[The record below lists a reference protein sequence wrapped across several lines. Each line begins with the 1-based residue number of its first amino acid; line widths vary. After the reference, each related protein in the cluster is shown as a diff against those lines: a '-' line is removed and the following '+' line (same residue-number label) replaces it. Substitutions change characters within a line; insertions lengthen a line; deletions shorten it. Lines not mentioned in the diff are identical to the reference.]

1 MNTTEVAGTLHYQ
14 SPESL
19 TGNNSGLPSDVY
31 SFGML
36 LWEIVTLKKIHKQ
49 QVGGRRIGMGRSR
62 SRSTTKEHYKHMIIN
77 RKWRPSLKSISSS
90 HLRNLISKCWDD
102 NPSKRPTFTQIRY
115 ELQDF
120 INCDVTAATRRL
132 SSLSLELEGSG
143 ESSLDRQV
151 VEEMPEEGNDDQ
163 EDHQD
168 RLFPPVVKHRRLRS
182 MFLLRTGG
190 HDQAIVDKKAKKKHL
205 HDDLTYYAGVSP
217 RSHTT
222 ATISTGSISI

>member
-77 RKWRPSLKSISSS
+77 RKWRPSLKSISSCQ
-90 HLRNLISKCWDD
+90 LRSLISKCWDD
-102 NPSKRPTFTQIRY
+102 NPSKRPTFTQIRN
-115 ELQDF
+115 ELHNYIS
-120 INCDVTAATRRL
+120 INCEVTTRRL
-132 SSLSLELEGSG
+132 SSLSLELEERSG
-143 ESSLDRQV
+143 ESLGRQV
-151 VEEMPEEGNDDQ
+151 VEETPEEGNDDQ
-163 EDHQD
+163 DDHQD
-168 RLFPPVVKHRRLRS
+168 HLFAPVVKHRRLRS
-182 MFLLRTGG
+182 MFLLRPGG
-190 HDQAIVDKKAKKKHL
+190 HDQDVDKKAKKKHL
-205 HDDLTYYAGVSP
+205 DDDLTYYAGVSP